1 MFFGVLTGLGG
12 FKLVTD
18 LVGFLYPAYMSFKSM
33 ESAKGA
39 AADDSTQW
47 LTYWVVFS
55 SLALIESVASF
66 IISWIPMYYAGKTCF
81 IIWLYYP
88 KTLGAEVI
96 YNQVVRPYVLPLLE
110 MGKPAKKAE

>member
-1 MFFGVLTGLGG
+1 
-12 FKLVTD
+12 
-18 LVGFLYPAYMSFKSM
+18 M

-39 AADDSTQW
+39 ENGSTQW

-96 YNQVVRPYVLPLLE
+96 YNQVIKKHVLPLLE